1 VARILLFL
9 AHVARRKGDLAKA
22 ERQLRESIRIL
33 KPLEDRGSLCESQRL
48 LAEILLDTGKVDE
61 AERFALE
68 AIDTVGPLDRIS
80 VATTTMTLGL
90 VRAAQGHFQEAEQ
103 LLRDAQVALA
113 ATGFREIELIALEA
127 LAQFFR
133 ERGLDDEALVF
144 ERRLLELAP
153 VAAIGSAF
161 ASRAERMA

>member
-1 VARILLFL
+1 MARK
-9 AHVARRKGDLAKA
+9 KGDDAKA

-48 LAEILLDTGKVDE
+48 LAEILLDGGKIEE

-90 VRAAQGHFQEAEQ
+90 VRAAQGRDEEAER
-103 LLRDAQVALA
+103 LLREAQIALK

-127 LAQFFR
+127 LVQFFR
-133 ERGLDDEALVF
+133 RRGLEDEAAVF

-161 ASRAERMA
+161 ESKAARIA